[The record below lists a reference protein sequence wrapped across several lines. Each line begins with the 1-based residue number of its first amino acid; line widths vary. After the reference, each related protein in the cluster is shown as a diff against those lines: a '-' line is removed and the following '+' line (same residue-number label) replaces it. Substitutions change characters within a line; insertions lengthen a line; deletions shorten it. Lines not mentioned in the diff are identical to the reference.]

1 MGWAGKLQYLLGP
14 LDKSPQSGT
23 LSEAEATEILY
34 VITGRKQ
41 TASRELVSRQLGCLS
56 KRCGQSLS
64 LSLSLSFPLPLPT
77 SLSLF
82 TVSLPLSFSHLS
94 LSVLL
99 CPSFSLPLPLSKSP
113 ICSLAP
119 FPPTL
124 PFLLGL
130 SHG

>member
-64 LSLSLSFPLPLPT
+64 LSLSLSFPP
-77 SLSLF
+77 F
-82 TVSLPLSFSHLS
+82 
-94 LSVLL
+94 
-99 CPSFSLPLPLSKSP
+99 FSLPPTIFILVCRIKIYSFKKFILLS
-113 ICSLAP
+113 
-119 FPPTL
+119 
-124 PFLLGL
+124 
-130 SHG
+130 